1 MKRIFLYIMMFVG
14 FPLLSFAQTQHFTFT
29 ANTGDSYSIVV
40 TAATLD
46 GASLAA
52 GDEIGV
58 FTPNNLCVGA
68 SVWTGIPPLALTAWV
83 DDSQTSGVDGYAA
96 GDTMFFRIWQQSGD
110 KEFDA
115 EPSYAQG
122 NGSFGNGAFAQVSLA
137 AISSGQ
143 SEGLVVTNTNDM
155 GAGSLRQAIAD
166 ANSNAGPD
174 TIIFN
179 IPKTDAG
186 FDSNAGTWTIRPQSV
201 LPAISDS
208 GLVIDGASQREFT
221 GADNNPDGPEIV
233 LNGSQAG
240 SSADGLQIL
249 SSQNVIQHL
258 VINGFSSLGILVS
271 GENAYDNEIVGNYI
285 GTNAAGN
292 DTIPNL
298 YGIYISNAS
307 GTIIGGSE
315 PGSGNL
321 LSGNYQSGLYIIGD
335 ETYDTQIIGN
345 LIGTNATGDA
355 ALGNLGIGLSLI
367 ASDNIVGGSSEG
379 EGNLISGNKNDG
391 IRIFGEE
398 NIVMGNTIG
407 LDLGG
412 TNPIGNTWDGIA
424 LYGSNNTVG
433 GTNPGEGNI
442 ISGNRQIGI
451 GFSNADSN
459 KVIGNMIGT
468 GKTGSEELGNVF
480 SGISLS
486 SGSSNNIIGPANV
499 ISHNG
504 TGVFVNLDSTI
515 QNTITQN
522 SIYHNTG
529 MGIHSRNG
537 GNAEL
542 SPPSNI
548 QVGGGTVSGNAPP
561 NAIVEIFSDDDN
573 EGKIYEGTTT
583 ADANG
588 NFQWTGT
595 PTGPFVTATATDS
608 AGNTSQFSQP
618 RNITA
623 VAETAESTIPE
634 EFSLSQ
640 NYPNPFNP
648 VTKIRFAL
656 PLRSKVTLKVYNLPG
671 EAVLTLIDGDM
682 PAGIHTL
689 VFDGE
694 QLSSGIYFYRLQ
706 ATNAQNV
713 STFTQARKLML
724 LK

>member
-1 MKRIFLYIMMFVG
+1 MKRIFLYVMMLAG
-14 FPLLSFAQTQHFTFT
+14 FPVLAFAKTQHFSFT
-29 ANTGDSYSIVV
+29 ANTGDSYSIAV

-58 FTPNNLCVGA
+58 FTPNDLCVGA
-68 SVWTGIPPLALTAWV
+68 SVWTGTPPLALTAWV

-96 GDTMFFRIWQQSGD
+96 GDSMFFRIWQQSND

-122 NGSFGNGAFAQVSLA
+122 NGTFGNGAFAQVSLA

-143 SEGLVVTNTNDM
+143 PQGLVVTNTNDS

-174 TIIFN
+174 TILFA
-179 IPKTDAG
+179 IPGTDSG
-186 FDSNAGTWTIRPQSV
+186 FDATAGTWTIHPLSA

-208 GLVIDGASQREFT
+208 ELVIDGASQSEFT

-233 LNGSQAG
+233 INGSLAG

-298 YGIYISNAS
+298 HGIYISNAS

-321 LSGNYQSGLYIIGD
+321 LSGNHQSGLCIIGD
-335 ETYDTQIIGN
+335 ETYDTQIVGN

-355 ALGNLGIGLSLI
+355 ALGNLSIGLSLI
-367 ASDNIVGGSSEG
+367 ASDNIAGGSQPGERNIISGNLVGVGVYGNRNHIVGNYIGADVTGTVVLGNKWDGISLQGGEENIIGGLQPG
-379 EGNLISGNKNDG
+379 EGNLICGNQRG
-391 IRIFGEE
+391 II
-398 NIVMGNTIG
+398 IT
-407 LDLGG
+407 
-412 TNPIGNTWDGIA
+412 
-424 LYGSNNTVG
+424 SNRN
-433 GTNPGEGNI
+433 
-442 ISGNRQIGI
+442 Q
-451 GFSNADSN
+451 
-459 KVIGNMIGT
+459 VIGNYIGT
-468 GKTGSEELGNVF
+468 DSSGTQDLGNLF
-480 SGISLS
+480 NGISLTY
-486 SGSSNNIIGPANV
+486 GAKKNVIGPGNV
-499 ISHNG
+499 IAFNRRS
-504 TGVFVNLDSTI
+504 GVLVYTDSSLY
-515 QNTITQN
+515 NTITQN
-522 SIYHNTG
+522 SITRNFED
-529 MGIHSRNG
+529 GITTWNG
-537 GNAEL
+537 GNFNL
-542 SPPSNI
+542 SPPSGVTANS
-548 QVGGGTVSGNAPP
+548 GTISGSTAHP
-561 NAIVEIFSDDDN
+561 NAIIEIFSDSDD

-588 NFQWTGT
+588 NFQWNGM

-608 AGNTSQFSQP
+608 AGNTSQFSTPVNVTSVQ
-618 RNITA
+618 
-623 VAETAESTIPE
+623 TAEQSIPDQ
-634 EFSLSQ
+634 FSLSQ

-648 VTKIRFAL
+648 VTKIQFAL
-656 PLRSKVTLKVYNLPG
+656 PLRSKVTLKVYNLLG

-682 PAGIHTL
+682 PAGMHNLI
-689 VFDGE
+689 FNSA

-706 ATNAQNV
+706 AKNLQN
-713 STFTQARKLML
+713 SQSFTQTRKLTL

>member
-1 MKRIFLYIMMFVG
+1 M
-14 FPLLSFAQTQHFTFT
+14 
-29 ANTGDSYSIVV
+29 

-58 FTPNNLCVGA
+58 FTPNDLCVGA
-68 SVWTGIPPLALTAWV
+68 SVWTGTPPLALTAWV

-96 GDTMFFRIWQQSGD
+96 GDSMFFRIWQQSND

-122 NGSFGNGAFAQVSLA
+122 NGTFGNGAFAQVSLA

-143 SEGLVVTNTNDM
+143 PQGLVVTNTNDS

-174 TIIFN
+174 TILFA
-179 IPKTDAG
+179 IPGTDSG
-186 FDSNAGTWTIRPQSV
+186 FDATAGTWTIHPLSA

-208 GLVIDGASQREFT
+208 ELVIDGASQSEFT

-233 LNGSQAG
+233 INGSLAG

-298 YGIYISNAS
+298 HGIYISNAS

-321 LSGNYQSGLYIIGD
+321 LSGNHQSGLCIIGD

-345 LIGTNATGDA
+345 YIGTNASGDA
-355 ALGNLGIGLSLI
+355 ALGNFGIGLSLF

-379 EGNLISGNKNDG
+379 ERNLISGNKEDG
-391 IRIFGEE
+391 IRIDGEE
-398 NIVMGNTIG
+398 NIVMGNYIG
-407 LDLGG
+407 TDISGSAA
-412 TNPIGNTWDGIA
+412 IGNRWDGIA
-424 LYGSNNTVG
+424 LYGPHNVIG
-433 GTNPGEGNI
+433 GTQPGEGNI
-442 ISGNRQIGI
+442 ISGNQSIGI
-451 GFSNADSN
+451 SLSFADSN
-459 KVIGNMIGT
+459 DVIGNMLGT
-468 GKTGSEELGNVF
+468 GKTGSEQLGNVF

-486 SGSSNNIIGPANV
+486 SGSSNNTIGPSN
-499 ISHNG
+499 IINHNG
-504 TGVFVNLDSTI
+504 TGVFINLDSTI

-522 SIYHNTG
+522 SISNNSG
-529 MGIHSRNG
+529 LGIHSING
-537 GNAEL
+537 GNTEL

-548 QVGGGTVSGNAPP
+548 QVNSSTVSGNAPP
-561 NAIVEIFSDDDN
+561 DAIVEIFSDDDD

-583 ADANG
+583 ADASG

-595 PTGPFVTATATDS
+595 PTGPFVTATATD
-608 AGNTSQFSQP
+608 ADGNTSQFSQP
-618 RNITA
+618 EDVTA
-623 VAETAESTIPE
+623 VAETAESLIPQ

-648 VTKIRFAL
+648 VTKIQFAL
-656 PLRSKVTLKVYNLPG
+656 PLRSKVTLKVYNLLG

-682 PAGIHTL
+682 PAGMHNLI
-689 VFDGE
+689 FNSA

-706 ATNAQNV
+706 ATNLQN
-713 STFTQARKLML
+713 SQSFTQTRKLTL